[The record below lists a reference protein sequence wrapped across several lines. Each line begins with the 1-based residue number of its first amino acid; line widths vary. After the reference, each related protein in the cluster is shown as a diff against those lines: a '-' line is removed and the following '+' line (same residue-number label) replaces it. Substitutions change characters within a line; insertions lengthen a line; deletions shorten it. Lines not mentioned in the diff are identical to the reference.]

1 MDPVNN
7 DPVRPAHMYPVKT
20 GICSTSGSL
29 TLTGNTNPRLIFA
42 FEKSVSTTGHI

>member
-7 DPVRPAHMYPVKT
+7 DPVRPAHVYPVKT

-29 TLTGNTNPRLIFA
+29 TLTGSTSPRLVFA
-42 FEKSVSTTGHI
+42 FEKSVSNSSMI